1 MSGAFLKVLQGKPIL
16 QKLFALFLLGF
27 TLLSP
32 LYAQRQNVEVYR
44 ILGVSVEGRNLQTG
58 TESSAIINNSGLR
71 VGDEITIP
79 GEKIHDAM
87 SRLWALKIFS
97 DIQVLVEQKVDNGV
111 YLLIRVEEYP
121 RLLRTEI
128 RGCDEL
134 DEDDVMKKL
143 TLTEGQIV
151 TPDDIKR
158 NEQKIKAYYE
168 EEGYLLT
175 TTTHE
180 LSVPD
185 STAPSKVVL
194 VLSVEEGPRVRI
206 GTITVT
212 GSDNFEGDDLADE
225 MEDTE
230 EKVWWQFWSKPK
242 FERAKYEADKDRII
256 KFYRKNGYLDAEI
269 LSDST
274 WYSEDKETINILIN
288 VRDGAQYKIRNITWD
303 GASVYKSEALAS
315 RLQFFRGDIFD
326 QERFDQNLHGNQDQ
340 TDVSSL
346 YLDNGYLRA
355 NMEPEF
361 TRVPPDS
368 IDVTVRVYERNQF
381 RVGRV
386 DIKGNTKTHDN
397 VIRRE
402 LYTRPGDFFDRSA
415 IIRSI
420 RQLSQ
425 LNYFNP
431 EKLNKFPDVSFVD
444 EQTVGIGFEVEEKSS
459 DNINASIGYSG
470 AFHLTGALGFT
481 INNFDIS
488 HPLDGG
494 AGQIFSFE
502 WQFGEAGRYR
512 TFSLGLTEPWLF
524 DTPTSVG
531 LSLYD
536 TRTIYQ
542 YDIRQTGVNLRVGRR
557 LTWPDNY
564 SRIDWTAR
572 FLNND
577 VIDNGGITYY
587 DLGKRTQVSI
597 SQTVSR
603 NSTDSPIFPSIG
615 SIVSFTA
622 EMAGGPL
629 LPGTIDYHKFLL
641 NTEWFVPLFNS
652 NKLVLYASSAMGYV
666 NGFESKSYIPPLER
680 FYMGGTGVG
689 YIGTTQLRG
698 YEDQSV
704 GPLDQNQNAIGGN
717 VLTKYTT
724 ELRLSLTLNPIPIY
738 LLAFAEAGNVFA
750 DLRSTDLFDLKR
762 SYGFGAR
769 LLIQPLGMVG
779 FDYGYGM
786 DDVMPHDG
794 QADGWRFHFQFGR
807 GF

>member
-1 MSGAFLKVLQGKPIL
+1 
-16 QKLFALFLLGF
+16 
-27 TLLSP
+27 
-32 LYAQRQNVEVYR
+32 VEVYK
-44 ILGVSVEGRNLQTG
+44 ILGVSVEGRNLQSG

-71 VGDEITIP
+71 VGDEVTIP
-79 GEKIHDAM
+79 GEKIHEAIA
-87 SRLWALKIFS
+87 RLWALKIFS
-97 DIQVLVEQKVDNGV
+97 DIQILIEQKVDNGV
-111 YLLIRVEEYP
+111 YLLIKIEEYP
-121 RLLRTEI
+121 RLERWEI
-128 RGCDEL
+128 RGNDEL
-134 DEDDVMKKL
+134 DEDDIRKKVS
-143 TLTEGQIV
+143 LTEGQII

-158 NEQKIKAYYE
+158 SVKKIQAYYE

-175 TTTHE
+175 TVTTDTVAAE
-180 LSVPD
+180 TSASR
-185 STAPSKVVL
+185 STVL
-194 VLSVEEGPRVRI
+194 TFAIDEGPRVRI
-206 GTITVT
+206 GTITVD
-212 GSDNFEGDDLADE
+212 GSTDFDGDDLEDE
-225 MEDTE
+225 MEDTG
-230 EKVWWQFWSKPK
+230 EKIWWQFWSKPK
-242 FERAKYEADKDRII
+242 FERAKFEADKERIV

-274 WYSEDKETINILIN
+274 WYSDDRETINILIN
-288 VRDGAQYKIRNITWD
+288 VRDGARYKVRTITWD
-303 GASVYKSEALAS
+303 GATVYKTDVLAS
-315 RLQFFRGDIFD
+315 RLMFAKGDIFD
-326 QERFDQNLHGNQDQ
+326 EERFDQNLHGNQDQ

-355 NMEPEF
+355 NLEPEF

-368 IDVTVRVYERNQF
+368 IDITVHVFERNQF

-431 EKLNKFPDVSFVD
+431 EKLNKFPDVNFVD
-444 EQTVGIGFEVEEKSS
+444 EKTVGIGFEVEEKSS
-459 DNINASIGYSG
+459 DNVNASIGYSG

-488 HPLDGG
+488 RPLDGG

-502 WQFGEAGRYR
+502 WQFGEGGRYR

-577 VIDNGGITYY
+577 VIDNGGISYY
-587 DLGKRTQVSI
+587 DQGKRIQVSI
-597 SQTVSR
+597 GQTISR
-603 NSTDSPIFPSIG
+603 NSTDSPIFPAIG

-641 NTEWFVPLFNS
+641 NTEWFVPIFNS
-652 NKLVLYASSAMGYV
+652 SKIVLYASSTMGYV
-666 NGFESKSYIPPLER
+666 NGFANDSYIPPLEK

-689 YIGTTQLRG
+689 FIATTQLRG
-698 YEDQSV
+698 YEDQSI
-704 GPLDQNQNAIGGN
+704 GPLDKNQNAIGGN
-717 VLTKYTT
+717 VMTKYTT
-724 ELRLSLTLNPIPIY
+724 ELRWSLTLNPIPIY
-738 LLAFAEAGNVFA
+738 LLAFAEAGNVFP
-750 DLRSTDLFDLKR
+750 DLRRTDLFDLKR

-779 FDYGYGM
+779 FDYGFGM
-786 DDVMPHDG
+786 DDVLPRDA